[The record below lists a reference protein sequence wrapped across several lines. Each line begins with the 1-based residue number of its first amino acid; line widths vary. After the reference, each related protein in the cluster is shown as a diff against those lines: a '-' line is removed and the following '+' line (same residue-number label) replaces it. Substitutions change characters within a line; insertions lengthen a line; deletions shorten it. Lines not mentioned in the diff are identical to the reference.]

1 MDADRA
7 ALAEE
12 NAALKAELAVARAKA
27 SEDAAL
33 IVQQTLRI
41 AKPSGAQYEIAHG
54 DQRAVIVEVGGG
66 LRTYAAAGADV
77 LDGYGAEAM
86 SSGGRGQL
94 LIPWP
99 NRVDGGRWTHDG
111 RPQQL
116 PLTEVPAGNAI
127 HGLVRW
133 AVWTAAEHRAD
144 AVTMT
149 HRLHPQPGWPATL
162 ELEARYA
169 LAEDG
174 LTVTITARNAGD
186 VACPYGVGAHPYLTV
201 GTPRVDDALLELPA
215 ATRLTADQRGIPNG
229 VEPVTGTRYDFT
241 TARAIGPDVLDT
253 GFTDLARG
261 PDGLARARISGPAA
275 GRALDVWV
283 DGTFTHLMVFTGD
296 TLAPAAR
303 RRGLAVEPMS
313 CAPNALAT
321 GEGLIWLAAGGH
333 HVARWGITPQLR

>member
-1 MDADRA
+1 MT
-7 ALAEE
+7 
-12 NAALKAELAVARAKA
+12 VP
-27 SEDAAL
+27 
-33 IVQQTLRI
+33 
-41 AKPSGAQYEIAHG
+41 PSGAQFEISHG

-66 LRTYAAAGADV
+66 LRAYTAGGADV
-77 LDGYGAEAM
+77 LDGYDVDMM

-111 RPQQL
+111 RAQQL
-116 PLTEVPAGNAI
+116 PLTEVSAGNAI

-133 AVWTAAEHRAD
+133 AAWTAAEHRAD

-162 ELEARYA
+162 DLEARYE
-169 LAEDG
+169 LAAGG

-201 GTPRVDDALLELPA
+201 GTAQVDEAVLTLPA
-215 ATRLTADQRGIPNG
+215 ATRLTADERGIPTG
-229 VEPVTGTRYDFT
+229 TEPVAGTRYDFT
-241 TARAIGPDVLDT
+241 TARAIGSDQLDT
-253 GFTDLARG
+253 GFTDLARD
-261 PDGLARARISGPAA
+261 PDGRARARLSSAE
-275 GRALDVWV
+275 GRAVDLWV
-283 DGTFTHLMVFTGD
+283 DEAFTHLMVFTGD

-321 GEGLIWLAAGGH
+321 GEGLVRLAPGEQ
-333 HVARWGITPQLR
+333 HVARWGIAPQRASHS